1 MAPKPGATMVLPLI
15 VTSQVD
21 VGRLIREAEALDNFL
36 MQYDLKG
43 QTDKAQLPKTTFV
56 MDATVD
62 ANKLNL
68 LVPAD
73 RQQLMAFLQT
83 TREHAPVLHISF
95 GANPAPAFIEKLMTW
110 LRREIHPLLLITI
123 GLQPNIGA
131 GCLIRSTNKYYDFS
145 LQQNFSKNRD
155 LLMESVRAV
164 TKMTEP
170 AVAAVAEAVA
180 A

>member
-1 MAPKPGATMVLPLI
+1 MAPKVGAIMVLPLI

-43 QTDKAQLPKTTFV
+43 QTDQAQLPKTTFV
-56 MDATVD
+56 MDAAVD
-62 ANKLNL
+62 ANKIDL

-73 RQQLMAFLQT
+73 RQRLMAFLQT
-83 TREHAPVLHISF
+83 IRAQAPVLHISF

-110 LRREIHPLLLITI
+110 LRREIHPQVLITI

-145 LQQNFSKNRD
+145 LQKNFTKNRD
-155 LLMESVRAV
+155 LLMASVRAV
-164 TKMTEP
+164 VRDEAP
-170 AVAAVAEAVA
+170 AADTSVEAVA